1 MSSIVEMDFGIV
13 CACLPCMKPFAKRYF
28 PNLFFFD
35 SEFEQRVSSFRFSA
49 RAAARFSRSGG
60 REDGQAQ
67 LADGEKVLRPK
78 PSRSFDEPE
87 ISEAAD
93 EAGPSA
99 RQMFDALMAEKKK

>member
-1 MSSIVEMDFGIV
+1 MDFGIV

-35 SEFEQRVSSFRFSA
+35 SEFEQRVSSFRFSTRA
-49 RAAARFSRSGG
+49 AAARFSRSGG
-60 REDGQAQ
+60 REENGQAQ

-78 PSRSFDEPE
+78 PSRSSDEPE

-93 EAGPSA
+93 GAGPSA
-99 RQMFDALMAEKKK
+99 RQMFDAMLAERKT